1 MSPKN
6 FVTLYYTLGRN
17 PFPGVSPYFLTRKS
31 REISRRVVEKTLD
44 LVKKSPRPNFN
55 KALDFYFYTTRRT
68 SRPLNFHK
76 YS

>member
-44 LVKKSPRPNFN
+44 LVKKIQGLISTKPWIFIFTQR
-55 KALDFYFYTTRRT
+55 AT
-68 SRPLNFHK
+68 FHDR
-76 YS
+76 